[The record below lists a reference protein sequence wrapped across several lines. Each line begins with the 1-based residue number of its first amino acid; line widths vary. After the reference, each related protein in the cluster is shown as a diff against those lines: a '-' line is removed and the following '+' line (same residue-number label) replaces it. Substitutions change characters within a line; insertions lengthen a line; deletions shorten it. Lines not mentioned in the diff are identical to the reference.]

1 MKTTRSLDYS
11 EAKKI
16 VDTIVEEAV
25 RRRKAVVVAVAD
37 PYGELIAL
45 ARMDGAPLPSLQIA
59 ANKAWTA
66 ARAQKTTRE
75 IGERVRDPER
85 GHDIAYYGDSRFVGW
100 GGGIPIRSGE
110 EWIGSI
116 AVSGLTSE
124 EDVALA
130 TLGASAVT

>member
-25 RRRKAVVVAVAD
+25 RRRKSVVVAVAD

-59 ANKAWTA
+59 TNKAWTA

-75 IGERVRDPER
+75 IGEGVRDPER

-100 GGGIPIRSGE
+100 GGGIPIQSGE

-130 TLGASAVT
+130 ILGASAVT

>member
-1 MKTTRSLDYS
+1 MGIDRRELLIGAASSAALPAMPWDR
-11 EAKKI
+11 ARAAH
-16 VDTIVEEAV
+16 DT
-25 RRRKAVVVAVAD
+25 
-37 PYGELIAL
+37 ELFA
-45 ARMDGAPLPSLQIA
+45 
-59 ANKAWTA
+59 A
-66 ARAQKTTRE
+66 ARRDDRGSYSAALFSLE
-75 IGERVRDPER
+75 GGDVRSVELPER